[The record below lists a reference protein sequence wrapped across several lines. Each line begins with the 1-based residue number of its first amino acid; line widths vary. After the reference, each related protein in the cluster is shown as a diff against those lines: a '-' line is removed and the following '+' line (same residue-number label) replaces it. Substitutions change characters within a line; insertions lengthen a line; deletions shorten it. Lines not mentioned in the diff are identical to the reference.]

1 MKYVTIPK
9 FSRPILSY
17 LYNEYTIKVMA
28 ISKLVYGIKAV
39 KPNLYNQN
47 KGKSSVGIC
56 LKLKFEMLR
65 KT

>member
-1 MKYVTIPK
+1 MDMKYVTIPK

-39 KPNLYNQN
+39 KPNLYN
-47 KGKSSVGIC
+47 
-56 LKLKFEMLR
+56 
-65 KT
+65 